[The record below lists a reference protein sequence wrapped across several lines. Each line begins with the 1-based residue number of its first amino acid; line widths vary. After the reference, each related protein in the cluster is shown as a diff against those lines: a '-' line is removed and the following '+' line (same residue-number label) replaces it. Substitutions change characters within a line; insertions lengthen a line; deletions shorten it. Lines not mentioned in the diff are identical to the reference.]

1 MNFIEGEVLLL
12 NKPLNWTSFDVV
24 NKLRYALTK
33 KIGHRIKVGHAGT
46 LDPLATGLLII
57 CTGKMTKRIDEY
69 QGMDKEYT
77 GTIYLGATTPTY
89 DSEMEPDAYYPTD
102 HITAELLTDAVTKLS
117 GVIEQMP
124 PVYSAIKIDGKTAYA
139 EARKG
144 NEIEM
149 KTRTVEIKEFELT
162 RTEMPET
169 DFRVLCSKGTYIR
182 SLAYDFGKAVNSGA
196 YLKSL
201 CRTRIGHFD
210 LKDAV
215 TIEQMLAII
224 AATEIILPEEKK

>member
-1 MNFIEGEVLLL
+1 
-12 NKPLNWTSFDVV
+12 
-24 NKLRYALTK
+24 
-33 KIGHRIKVGHAGT
+33 
-46 LDPLATGLLII
+46 
-57 CTGKMTKRIDEY
+57 
-69 QGMDKEYT
+69 
-77 GTIYLGATTPTY
+77 
-89 DSEMEPDAYYPTD
+89 
-102 HITAELLTDAVTKLS
+102 
-117 GVIEQMP
+117 MP

>member
-77 GTIYLGATTPTY
+77 GTICLGATTPTY

-102 HITAELLTDAVTKLS
+102 HITAELLTAAVTKLS
-117 GVIEQMP
+117 GVLEQMP

-201 CRTRIGHFD
+201 CRTRIGHFY

>member
-33 KIGHRIKVGHAGT
+33 KIGRRIKVGHAGT

-77 GTIYLGATTPTY
+77 GTICLGATTPTY